1 MAQYDLTM
9 LRNLSDNDEF
19 FIKDMLQTFKRT
31 APPAIDR
38 MEEYTAASKPEA
50 AGKEAHKLIPGVS
63 FLGAKELE
71 HLLQKV
77 EEMGKTGKDLDTL
90 PGLVQE
96 VRRITL
102 ELITDFDSA
111 YHLE

>member
-9 LRNLSDNDEF
+9 LRTLSDNDEN
-19 FIKDMLQTFKRT
+19 FIKDMLLTFKRT

-38 MEEYTAASKPEA
+38 MEEYTAASKPDA
-50 AGKEAHKLIPGVS
+50 AGREAHKLIPGVS

-71 HLLQKV
+71 QLLQKV
-77 EEMGKTGKDLDTL
+77 EVTGKTGKDLPDL

-96 VRRITL
+96 VRRITN
-102 ELITDFDSA
+102 ELIVDFETDFN
-111 YHLE
+111 LE